1 MNSQDGVYD
10 RSKPRQIT
18 QEDTDPGIRYDY
30 MGPFKSFEDALL
42 SQALNVI
49 TMPREE
55 VARVVRPRLPQLQ
68 LFRPT
73 QGYRT
78 RALGINDIIEVN
90 QEQPPTRVDFTGG
103 HAGYQGTERN
113 AQSGGFW

>member
-1 MNSQDGVYD
+1 
-10 RSKPRQIT
+10 
-18 QEDTDPGIRYDY
+18 
-30 MGPFKSFEDALL
+30 MGPFASFQDALL

-55 VARVVRPRLPQLQ
+55 VQRVVRPRLPQLE

-73 QGYRT
+73 LGYRT
-78 RALGINDIIEVN
+78 RAISLKDVVN
-90 QEQPPTRVDFTGG
+90 VNEDQPPTRVDFTGG

>member
-1 MNSQDGVYD
+1 MNSPDGVYD
-10 RSKPRQIT
+10 HSKPRPING
-18 QEDTDPGIRYDY
+18 EDQDPGIRYDY
-30 MGPFKSFEDALL
+30 MGPFVSFQDALL

-55 VARVVRPRLPQLQ
+55 VQRVVRPRLPQLQ
-68 LFRPT
+68 LFREKL
-73 QGYRT
+73 GYRT
-78 RALGINDIIEVN
+78 RQISLMDVINVN
-90 QEQPPTRVDFTGG
+90 EDQPPTRVDFTGG